1 MTKMNKREL
10 LYYLLENNTNI
21 SVGEIAIGLIM
32 SVLLAF
38 FIYFVYKKTYTGVMY
53 SKNFN
58 VTLLLITVITTM
70 VMMII
75 GSNLALSLG
84 MVGALSIIRFRT
96 AVKDTKDSAFIFWGI
111 AVGIACGSGIYTIAI
126 LGSVIIALILFFMSK
141 DVFDDS
147 LYLVIVHATK
157 DADVDRITEIVEKH
171 CPKNKLKMKNISAS
185 GVDITYEVSFK
196 KDNESQLCAEL
207 KELTDIAA
215 INVVTY
221 NGEIAG

>member
-1 MTKMNKREL
+1 MSKKEL

-21 SVGEIAIGLIM
+21 SVAEVAIGLIM
-32 SVLLAF
+32 SVFLAF

-58 VTLLLITVITTM
+58 VTRLLITVITTM

-96 AVKDTKDSAFIFWGI
+96 AVKDTKDSAYIFWAI
-111 AVGIACGSGIYTIAI
+111 AVGISRGSGIYPIAI
-126 LGSVIIALILFFMSK
+126 LGSIVIAIILFFISK
-141 DVFDDS
+141 DILDDS
-147 LYLVIVHATK
+147 TYLVIVHG
-157 DADVDRITEIVEKH
+157 TEGLDEQKVTETVKKY
-171 CPKNKLKMKNISAS
+171 CKKVNLKMKNITSAS
-185 GVDITYEVSFK
+185 SDITYEVSLAAD
-196 KDNESQLCAEL
+196 KDNELSGEL
-207 KELTDIAA
+207 KSLEGVNG
-215 INVVTY
+215 INIVTY

>member
-1 MTKMNKREL
+1 MSKKEL

-21 SVGEIAIGLIM
+21 SVAEVAIGLIM

-96 AVKDTKDSAFIFWGI
+96 AVKDTKDSAYIFWAI
-111 AVGIACGSGIYTIAI
+111 AVGISCGSGIYSIAI
-126 LGSVIIALILFFMSK
+126 LGSIVIAIILFFISK
-141 DVFDDS
+141 DILDDS
-147 LYLVIVHATK
+147 TYLVIVHGAEELDEQK
-157 DADVDRITEIVEKH
+157 VTETVKKY
-171 CPKNKLKMKNISAS
+171 CKKVNLKMKNITSVS
-185 GVDITYEVSFK
+185 SDITYEVSLAAD
-196 KDNESQLCAEL
+196 KDNELSGEL
-207 KELTDIAA
+207 KSLEGVNG
-215 INVVTY
+215 INIVTY